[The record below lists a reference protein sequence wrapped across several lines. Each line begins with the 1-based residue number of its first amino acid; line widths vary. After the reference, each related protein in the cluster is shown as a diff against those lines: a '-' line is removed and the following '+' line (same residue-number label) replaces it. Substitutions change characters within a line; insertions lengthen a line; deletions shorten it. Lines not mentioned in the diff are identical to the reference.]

1 MRKTRYN
8 QIINRYFRFHRYSK
22 GGNMFTYSQDNYG
35 PFIITNGFS
44 MVRINWNLQNPVLY
58 KRYNEL
64 EITRLQD
71 EKLQDNILNMFESFE
86 GYNIPVKLEN
96 CDYMKYCI
104 EETKDKF
111 QYDGHMIEN
120 IINLICKNKKY
131 GVFMN
136 EEQKAICI
144 TGEYGYA
151 YLLPMRV
158 F

>member
-8 QIINRYFRFHRYSK
+8 QFINRYFNFNKHSK
-22 GGNMFTYSQDNYG
+22 GANQFTYTQKDYS
-35 PFIITNGFS
+35 PFIITNAFS
-44 MVRINWNLQNPVLY
+44 MVRINWNLQNPTLY

-64 EITRLQD
+64 EITQLKD
-71 EKLQDNILNMFESFE
+71 EKMENNIIKMFESFK
-86 GYNIPVKLEN
+86 GYNHPVELKQS
-96 CDYMKYCI
+96 DYMEYSI
-104 EETKDKF
+104 EENQDKYK
-111 QYDGHMIEN
+111 YDGHMIEN

>member
-8 QIINRYFRFHRYSK
+8 QIINRYFRFHKHSK
-22 GGNMFTYSQDNYG
+22 GRNMYTYSQDNYG

-44 MVRINWNLQNPVLY
+44 MVRINWNFQNPMLY

-64 EITRLQD
+64 EITKLQD
-71 EKLQDNILNMFESFE
+71 KKLQDNILNMFESFE

-151 YLLPMRV
+151 YLLPIRV

>member
-8 QIINRYFRFHRYSK
+8 QIINRYFKFNRGK
-22 GGNMFTYSQDNYG
+22 GEYRFTYTQKDYS
-35 PFIITNGFS
+35 PFIITNAFS
-44 MVRINWNLQNPVLY
+44 MVRINWNFQNPVLY
-58 KRYNEL
+58 KRYHDL
-64 EITRLQD
+64 EITKLQD
-71 EKLQDNILNMFESFE
+71 EKLQDNILNMFESFK
-86 GYNIPVKLEN
+86 GYCHPVELKE
-96 CDYMKYCI
+96 CGYMEYCI
-104 EETKDKF
+104 EENKNK
-111 QYDGHMIEN
+111 YKYEGHMIEN

>member
-8 QIINRYFRFHRYSK
+8 QFINRYFNFNKYSK
-22 GGNMFTYSQDNYG
+22 GANQFTYTQKDYS
-35 PFIITNGFS
+35 PFIITNAFS
-44 MVRINWNLQNPVLY
+44 MVRINWNFQNPTLY

-64 EITRLQD
+64 EITQLKD
-71 EKLQDNILNMFESFE
+71 EKMENNIIKMFESFD
-86 GYNIPVKLEN
+86 GYNHPVELKQS
-96 CDYMKYCI
+96 DYMEYSI
-104 EETKDKF
+104 EENQDKYK
-111 QYDGHMIEN
+111 YDGHMIEN

>member
-8 QIINRYFRFHRYSK
+8 QFINRYFNFNKYSK
-22 GGNMFTYSQDNYG
+22 GANQFTYTQKDYS
-35 PFIITNGFS
+35 PFIITNAFS

-64 EITRLQD
+64 EITKLQD
-71 EKLQDNILNMFESFE
+71 EKLQDNILNMFESFK
-86 GYNIPVKLEN
+86 GYNIPVELKQS
-96 CDYMKYCI
+96 DYMEYSI
-104 EETKDKF
+104 EENQDKYK
-111 QYDGHMIEN
+111 YDGHMIEN

-136 EEQKAICI
+136 KEQKAICI

>member
-8 QIINRYFRFHRYSK
+8 QIINRYFRFHKHSK
-22 GGNMFTYSQDNYG
+22 GGNMYTYSQDNYG

-44 MVRINWNLQNPVLY
+44 MVRINWNLQNPVLN
-58 KRYNEL
+58 KRYNDL
-64 EITRLQD
+64 EITKLQD
-71 EKLQDNILNMFESFE
+71 EKLQNNILYTFESFE

-136 EEQKAICI
+136 EEKKAICI